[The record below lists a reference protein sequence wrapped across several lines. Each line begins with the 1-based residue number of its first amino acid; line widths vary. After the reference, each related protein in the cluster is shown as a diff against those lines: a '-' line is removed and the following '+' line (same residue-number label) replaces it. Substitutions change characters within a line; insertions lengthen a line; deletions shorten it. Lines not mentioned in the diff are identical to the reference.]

1 MSYYRTWWGSIWQ
14 GTPPP
19 VVSHSAVSASA
30 SPWIQR
36 AYLSRLESG
45 WEEAPCPPLL
55 PLPPIPDDPP
65 PVPADC
71 RFPDKS
77 FSTAARFPVR
87 AASRSSCSFPIVD
100 PPEKN
105 IYSEEAR
112 GRGEKRGGGRIDCG
126 SEIPLRSPLFFL
138 LLSRLQVIPQ
148 YSCRCWCGEE
158 TKAPSAAGFVRP
170 DPRCRWRSRR
180 EGEKFRSAARYHH
193 RANFLWPVPRASSVT
208 SSKLPFLFCVPN
220 PKPFRHTHTHEP

>member
-100 PPEKN
+100 PPEK
-105 IYSEEAR
+105 IYIFR
-112 GRGEKRGGGRIDCG
+112 GGTGKRRKKGRGEDRLREWNSSAIPPFFSPSLPTSSYSSVQLPLLVWRGNKSSLRRWVRPSRSTVPLALKAGGGKV
-126 SEIPLRSPLFFL
+126 SFS
-138 LLSRLQVIPQ
+138 S
-148 YSCRCWCGEE
+148 
-158 TKAPSAAGFVRP
+158 T
-170 DPRCRWRSRR
+170 
-180 EGEKFRSAARYHH
+180 
-193 RANFLWPVPRASSVT
+193 VPPP
-208 SSKLPFLFCVPN
+208 SKLPLTSPPSLVRHFLETALSFLRPQS
-220 PKPFRHTHTHEP
+220 